1 MGIGEDTTP
10 ANVLA
15 ALYLRRVPAIDNQVP

>member
-1 MGIGEDTTP
+1 VRMRRIPMTP

-15 ALYLRRVPAIDNQVP
+15 ALGKIGQEERA

>member
-1 MGIGEDTTP
+1 LPMTP

-15 ALYLRRVPAIDNQVP
+15 ALRADDRNDDEEHA